1 MGYAIISMHKKNATV
16 FDWQCVMYV
25 RVMLVVILDVST
37 HTSDFK

>member
-1 MGYAIISMHKKNATV
+1 MGYAIISMHKKMQQYLIGSV
-16 FDWQCVMYV
+16 LYV